1 MSHLDMRQFMC
12 LEDNYGVIVHE
23 QKSGATAS
31 IDAPDA
37 DAVEKELK
45 KFGRQLTH
53 IFVTHH
59 HADHV
64 QGILQLKDL
73 FGCKVIGPRGEA
85 DQIPGIDTLVGG
97 GDSFMWGGYKVDV
110 YDCPGHTKGHIAYS
124 IKDQY
129 SLFAGDTV
137 FAMGCGRVIE
147 GTMEEM
153 FHSVNQ
159 FRTLSPSTYI
169 YCGHEYTEA
178 NARFALSVD
187 PANKALRS
195 RAQLVARQRAQG
207 EMTCPAILGDELK
220 TNPFMRCDDREI
232 RAFLQM
238 PDATGAEVFAE
249 LRTRKNNF
257 R

>member
-12 LEDNYGVIVHE
+12 GEDNYGVIVHE
-23 QKSGATAS
+23 GRTGATAA

-37 DAVEKELK
+37 DVIEQELR

-59 HADHV
+59 HGDHIR
-64 QGILQLKDL
+64 GIAQLKEL
-73 FGCKVIGPRGEA
+73 FGCKVIGPKAEA
-85 DQIPGIDTLVGG
+85 DQIPGIDEQVSGG
-97 GDSFMWGGYKVDV
+97 ESFQWAGYKVDI
-110 YDCPGHTKGHIAYS
+110 YACPGHTKGHIAYS

-129 SLFAGDTV
+129 SLFAGDTL
-137 FAMGCGRVIE
+137 FAMGCGRVNE

-159 FRTLSPSTYI
+159 FRSLSPSTYI

-178 NARFALSVD
+178 NAKFALSVD
-187 PANKALRS
+187 PMNKALRN
-195 RAQLVARQRAQG
+195 RAQTVAGQRARG
-207 EMTCPAILGDELK
+207 EMTCPAILSDELK
-220 TNPFMRCDDREI
+220 TNPFLRCADKDM
-232 RAFLQM
+232 RAFLKM
-238 PDATGAEVFAE
+238 EEATDAEVFAE

>member
-1 MSHLDMRQFMC
+1 MSHLDMRQFIC
-12 LEDNYGVIVHE
+12 LTDNYGVIVHDP
-23 QKSGATAS
+23 KTGATVS

-37 DAVEKELK
+37 AAIEDQLR

-53 IFVTHH
+53 IWVTHH

-64 QGILQLKDL
+64 QGIAELKDMYR
-73 FGCKVIGPRGEA
+73 CTVIGPRAEA
-85 DQIPGIDTLVGG
+85 DKIPGLDITVAGG
-97 GDSFMWGGYKVDV
+97 ETFQLAGRAVKVF
-110 YDCPGHTKGHIAYS
+110 DCPGHTAGHIAYH
-124 IKDQY
+124 IPEEY
-129 SLFAGDTV
+129 SLFAGDTL

-147 GTMEEM
+147 GTMEQM

-159 FRTLSPSTYI
+159 FRSLSPSTYV

-187 PANKALRS
+187 AGNRALHS
-195 RAQLVARQRAQG
+195 RAKLVASQRAKG
-207 EMTCPAILGDELK
+207 EMTCPTLLGDELK
-220 TNPFMRCDDREI
+220 TNPFLRCDNAEI
-232 RAFLQM
+232 RKLLGLEEAS
-238 PDATGAEVFAE
+238 DAEVFAE

>member
-23 QKSGATAS
+23 PKSGATAS

-37 DAVEKELK
+37 NAVEKELR

-64 QGILQLKDL
+64 QGIAPLKEL
-73 FGCKVIGPRGEA
+73 FGCKVIGPMREA
-85 DQIPGIDTLVGG
+85 DQIPGIDVAVAG

-110 YDCPGHTKGHIAYS
+110 FDCPGHTKGHIAYH
-124 IKDQY
+124 IKDQF
-129 SLFAGDTV
+129 SLFAGDTL

-159 FRTLSPSTYI
+159 FKALSPSTYV

-178 NARFALSVD
+178 NCRFALSVD
-187 PANKALRS
+187 PNNKALRN
-195 RAQLVARQRAQG
+195 RAQIVVNQRAKG
-207 EMTCPAILGDELK
+207 EMTCPAILSDELK
-220 TNPFMRCDDREI
+220 TNPFLRCGDTGI

-238 PDATGAEVFAE
+238 PDATDAEVFAE
-249 LRTRKNNF
+249 LRTRKNSF

>member
-23 QKSGATAS
+23 QTSGATAS

-37 DAVEKELK
+37 AAVETELK

-64 QGILQLKDL
+64 QGIMQLKEL
-73 FGCKVIGPRGEA
+73 FGCKVIGPRAEA
-85 DQIPGIDTLVGG
+85 DQIPGIDTMVAG

-110 YDCPGHTKGHIAYS
+110 YDCPGHTKGHIAYL
-124 IKDQY
+124 IKDQF
-129 SLFAGDTV
+129 SLFAGDTL
-137 FAMGCGRVIE
+137 FSLGCGRVIE
-147 GTMEEM
+147 GTMDEM
-153 FHSVNQ
+153 YHSVNQ
-159 FRTLSPSTYI
+159 FRDLSPSTYV

-187 PANKALRS
+187 PMNKALRS
-195 RAQLVARQRAQG
+195 RAQIVANQRAKG

-220 TNPFMRCDDREI
+220 TNPFLRCGDKEI
-232 RAFLQM
+232 RAFLKM
-238 PDATGAEVFAE
+238 EEATDSEVFAE

-257 R
+257 K